1 MGSVETSVRDSAELI
16 SRWHGVGRLLYAIIV
31 RFTVTSSEAQL
42 QAAGALFADN
52 PSCLMHT
59 HLSGSPGE
67 IAFVKQQFPWSG
79 DYTDVYERFGLLGP
93 NAVFAHG
100 VHLSERE
107 CHALYE
113 TGSMV
118 VHCPTSNNF
127 LDSGLFDINYWRA
140 AKRLVNV
147 GAATDVTG
155 GTSYSMLQTLVEAY
169 KVVMLG
175 GCAFNAFD
183 GFYLATLGNARG
195 PGLFSEIG
203 TLNPGTWVN
212 IVSSTRPRT
221 GAGSPR

>member
-31 RFTVTSSEAQL
+31 RFAVTSSEAQL
-42 QAAGALFADN
+42 QAAGALYADN

-59 HLSGSPGE
+59 HLSESPGE

-107 CHALYE
+107 CHALHE

-127 LDSGLFDINYWRA
+127 LGSGLFDIDHWRA
-140 AKRLVNV
+140 AKRPVNV
-147 GAATDVTG
+147 GAATDVAG

-175 GCAFNAFD
+175 GPD
-183 GFYLATLGNARG
+183 
-195 PGLFSEIG
+195 LFLEIG
-203 TLNPGTWVN
+203 TLNPGTWVD
-212 IVSSTRPRT
+212 IVSSTRPQHRCWQPAISCRKRWKT
-221 GAGSPR
+221 LSSS